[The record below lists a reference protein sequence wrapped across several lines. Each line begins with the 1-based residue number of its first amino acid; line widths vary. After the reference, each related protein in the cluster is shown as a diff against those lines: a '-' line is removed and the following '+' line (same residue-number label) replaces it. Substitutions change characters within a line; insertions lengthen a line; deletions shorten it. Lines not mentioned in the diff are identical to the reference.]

1 MNIFPCTRGITAQ
14 SKHLLTKEVVI
25 DVVQL
30 LSLIWLV
37 AIPRTATSQ
46 ASLSSTISWSLL
58 KFIESVRLAKHLIL
72 CHPHLLP
79 SISPSIRVF
88 SNELALH
95 SRWTKYLSFSISP
108 SNEYSRLISFKID
121 WFYLLSVQETL
132 KNPLQHHN
140 LKALILWH
148 SAFFMIQLSLYDPT
162 LTSVHDYWKNHS
174 FD

>member
-1 MNIFPCTRGITAQ
+1 MHQRNHFPVKA
-14 SKHLLTKEVVI
+14 SFKEVVI
-25 DVVQL
+25 AVVQL
-30 LSLIWLV
+30 LSLIWLI

-58 KFIESVRLAKHLIL
+58 KFMSIESVRLAKHLIL

-79 SISPSIRVF
+79 SISTSIRVF

-140 LKALILWH
+140 LKAFFGTQH
-148 SAFFMIQLSLYDPT
+148 SL
-162 LTSVHDYWKNHS
+162 
-174 FD
+174 